1 LSHPDGLRLLQG
13 FLAWAT
19 DIPADDEL
27 ELDIGACVA
36 DLCGKYPSEMLGL
49 LLNLMRGGEQAHV
62 NVVASVLHS
71 AQQEFVV
78 EETPFILELLD
89 QAELISDQAVRDISS
104 ALWSASV
111 SGGRSGVV
119 GEPFKEDVTLRTHA
133 EQVLSGLSKLDPAY
147 RLYADLLQYAK
158 ENIDR
163 QARHKQA
170 MDEEDA

>member
-13 FLAWAT
+13 FLAWAIDIHAT
-19 DIPADDEL
+19 DDQD
-27 ELDIGACVA
+27 LDIGACVS

-71 AQQEFVV
+71 AHQEFVV
-78 EETPFILELLD
+78 EETPFILELLN

-119 GEPFKEDVTLRTHA
+119 GEPFEEDVALRTHA
-133 EQVLSGLSKLDPAY
+133 EQVLSGLGKLDPAY
-147 RLYADLLQYAK
+147 RLYVDLLQHAK

-163 QARHKQA
+163 QTRRKQA
-170 MDEEDA
+170 MEEEDA